1 MRLPFY
7 GEYKQYRSKYSR
19 KQGAIMTIEKT
30 GSNYDYR
37 ENNVYGQRVTGTPQ
51 ILTGDQG
58 MRLQKCPIKKRPE

>member
-37 ENNVYGQRVTGTPQ
+37 ENNGYG
-51 ILTGDQG
+51 
-58 MRLQKCPIKKRPE
+58 